1 MKFYFILYLF
11 FYALNINAQGTMNI
25 HFIPKIF
32 NENLELN
39 KAYHFED
46 QELTI
51 SNFKFYITDIS
62 FYKNDSLVAVV
73 PKKAYLIDVLDST
86 SLTISTAKTR
96 DFNIIK
102 FNIGVDSLTSVSGVF
117 DGDLDPMNGMYWTW
131 QSGYIN
137 FKLEGSS
144 TKCPARLNKF
154 YWHIGGYMS
163 PFNAQRE
170 ITLATTSNENIA
182 INIQLD
188 TLFRSIDL
196 STTYQVMSPGKP
208 AIQIADEI
216 PAIFKT
222 PK

>member
-11 FYALNINAQGTMNI
+11 FYALNINAQGTMSI
-25 HFIPKIF
+25 RFIPKIF
-32 NENLELN
+32 NEKLELN
-39 KAYHFED
+39 KSYNFED
-46 QELTI
+46 QELII
-51 SNFKFYITDIS
+51 SNFKFYITDIA

-86 SLTISTAKTR
+86 SLIISTAKTK
-96 DFNIIK
+96 DFNVIK

-117 DGDLDPMNGMYWTW
+117 DGDLDPMNGMYWSW

-154 YWHIGGYMS
+154 YWHIGGYMN

-170 ITLATTSNENIA
+170 VTLATTSNENIA

-188 TLFRSIDL
+188 TLFQSIDL